1 MFTTCMA
8 SLAFPCIARFLSEN
22 YPSSVFTLHREVTF
36 LYLLDF
42 MSAICSLH
50 LISCFLI
57 FNSLSFFHTYFDTLF
72 ILFSSS
78 VFLLTLHSIQYNQVN
93 LVIYIWPSTVSLY
106 TLDISVEKT
115 HIVLRLFLFWYNNPS
130 FFYPY
135 VDDFSQAVLRTIL
148 ICLL

>member
-93 LVIYIWPSTVSLY
+93 LVIYIYMYDRLPSRCIRWIYQLRKHILSYVYFYFGAITQVFSIR
-106 TLDISVEKT
+106 TWTISQKKCY
-115 HIVLRLFLFWYNNPS
+115 RLF
-130 FFYPY
+130 
-135 VDDFSQAVLRTIL
+135 
-148 ICLL
+148 